1 MPIKIP
7 NELPAKDVLQQENI
21 FIMNEQRAYT
31 QDIRPLHIVILNLMP
46 LKEITET
53 QLLRLLGNSPLQ
65 VEITFVHPSSHR
77 SRNTPAEHLEAFY
90 KSFSEVKDE
99 YFDGMIITGA
109 PIERLSF
116 EEVDYWEELAEM
128 FEWSKSHVTS
138 TMHICWGAQA
148 ALYYHYEIPK
158 VELPEKQ
165 FGVYKH
171 AIKVMNSPLLRG
183 FDDHF
188 HVPHSRYTT
197 TTKEDIDG
205 EEDLVVL
212 AESDEAGVYLI
223 ADTKGSKVFVT
234 GHAEYDAT
242 TLRDEYK
249 RDRERGM
256 DTQAPTGYFPS
267 GDPDQQPPLLWR
279 AHSHLLFSNWLNYY
293 VYQET
298 PYELR

>member
-21 FIMNEQRAYT
+21 FVMNERRAYT

-46 LKEITET
+46 LKETTET

-65 VEITFVHPSSHR
+65 VEITFLHPSTHR
-77 SRNTPAEHLEAFY
+77 SKNTSSEHLEAFY
-90 KSFSEVKDE
+90 KRFADVKDQ

-116 EEVDYWEELAEM
+116 EDVDYWNELVEM
-128 FEWSKSHVTS
+128 LEWSKTNVTS
-138 TMHICWGAQA
+138 TLHICWGAQA
-148 ALYYHYEIPK
+148 ALYYHYQIPK
-158 VELPEKQ
+158 VELPHKQ

-171 AIKVMNSPLLRG
+171 EIKTMNSPLLRG
-183 FDDHF
+183 FDDQF
-188 HVPHSRYTT
+188 YVPHSRYTT
-197 TTKEDIDG
+197 TKNEDI
-205 EEDLVVL
+205 EAEDELVVL
-212 AESDEAGVYLI
+212 AESEDAGVYLI
-223 ADTKGSKVFVT
+223 ADLKGSKVFVT
-234 GHAEYDAT
+234 GHAEYEAT
-242 TLRDEYK
+242 TLRDEYQ
-249 RDRERGM
+249 RDRERGL

-267 GDPDQQPPLLWR
+267 ENPDNDPLLLWR